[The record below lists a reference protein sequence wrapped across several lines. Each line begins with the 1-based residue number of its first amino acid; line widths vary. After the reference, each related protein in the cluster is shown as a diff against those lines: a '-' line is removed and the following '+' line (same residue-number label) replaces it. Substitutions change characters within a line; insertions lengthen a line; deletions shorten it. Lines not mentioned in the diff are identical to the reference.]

1 MYKREAPFPVIR
13 QAEMRET
20 ETGILYVVGTPIGN
34 RGDLT
39 PRALE
44 VLRTVAAIVAE
55 DTRHVQRLLA
65 DEGVRAER
73 VSLNAHNEAERVP
86 RLLERLAAG
95 DSLAVVSDAGMPSV
109 SDPGGRLVEGAHAAG
124 IPVRTVPGPSAV
136 TAALSVSGFPANR
149 FVFEGFLP
157 TKAEA
162 RRQRLQALARDPR
175 TVVLFESPRRI
186 GDLLAGLAEAC
197 GAERP
202 AVVTRELTKR
212 FETNR
217 RGTLGELADYFREHT
232 EEQRGEFT
240 LCVAGAPEEAEADA
254 ATVEAEAVLEVLLA
268 ELSPS
273 RAAKV
278 AARITGQSKNA
289 LYERAM
295 ALRGEE

>member
-1 MYKREAPFPVIR
+1 M
-13 QAEMRET
+13 QET

-39 PRALE
+39 PRALD
-44 VLRTVAAIVAE
+44 VLKTVTAIVAE

-65 DEGVRAER
+65 DEGVQTER

-86 RLLERLAAG
+86 RLLERLQAG
-95 DSLAVVSDAGMPSV
+95 ASLAVVSDAGMPSV
-109 SDPGGRLVEGAHAAG
+109 SDPGGRLVAGAHAAG
-124 IPVRTVPGPSAV
+124 IAVRTVPGPSAV

-162 RRQRLQALARDPR
+162 RKRRQQALAGEER

-186 GDLLAGLAEAC
+186 AGLLAELAAVC
-197 GAERP
+197 GPGRQ

-217 RGTLGELADYFREHT
+217 RGSLEELAEHFRTHS

-240 LCVAGAPEEAEADA
+240 VCVAGAPEATESGA
-254 ATVEAEAVLEVLLA
+254 ATVEAEAVLETLLA

-295 ALRGEE
+295 ERRGEE

>member
-1 MYKREAPFPVIR
+1 MAEA
-13 QAEMRET
+13 

-34 RGDLT
+34 RGDLS

-44 VLRTVAAIVAE
+44 VLQSVAAIVAE
-55 DTRHVQRLLA
+55 DTRHVQRLIA

-86 RLLERLAAG
+86 RLLERLRGG
-95 DSLAVVSDAGMPSV
+95 DSLALVSDAGMPSV
-109 SDPGGRLVEGAHAAG
+109 SDPGGRLVEGAHADG
-124 IPVRTVPGPSAV
+124 LPVRTVPGPSAV

-162 RRQRLQALARDPR
+162 RRRRLQALARDER

-186 GDLLAGLAEAC
+186 ADLLAALAEAC
-197 GAERP
+197 GAERQ
-202 AVVTRELTKR
+202 AAVTRELTKR
-212 FETNR
+212 FETTR
-217 RGTLGELADYFREHT
+217 RGPLGELAAHFRDHD

-240 LCVAGAPEEAEADA
+240 LCVAGAPEAAEEGA
-254 ATVEAEAVLEVLLA
+254 ATVEAEAVLETLLA

-278 AARITGQSKNA
+278 AAKITGQPKRT
-289 LYERAM
+289 LYEQANELASKR
-295 ALRGEE
+295 

>member
-1 MYKREAPFPVIR
+1 M
-13 QAEMRET
+13 QET

-39 PRALE
+39 PRALD
-44 VLRTVAAIVAE
+44 VLKTVTAIVAE

-65 DEGVRAER
+65 DEGVQAER

-86 RLLERLAAG
+86 RLLERLRAG
-95 DSLAVVSDAGMPSV
+95 ASLAVVSDAGMPSV

-124 IPVRTVPGPSAV
+124 IAVRTVPGPSAV

-162 RRQRLQALARDPR
+162 RKRRLQALAGEER

-186 GDLLAGLAEAC
+186 AGLLAELAAVC
-197 GAERP
+197 GPQRQAT
-202 AVVTRELTKR
+202 VTRELTKR

-217 RGTLGELADYFREHT
+217 RGSLEALADFFGEHT

-240 LCVAGAPEEAEADA
+240 LCVAGAPEAAESSA
-254 ATVEAEAVLEVLLA
+254 ATVEAEAVLATLLG

-289 LYERAM
+289 LYDRAM